1 MVRNLRQSLRAVIIH
16 LVDGL
21 FLRIDRLG
29 DKGRDRKRF
38 GSDILR
44 DLRIVSDHFRD
55 DITSPRQ
62 RFLRRIDFFL
72 RVYKRRGRVLRRS
85 IGQLLRVKDHGK
97 RFQALFLGLGRA
109 RCLLLLER
117 FV

>member
-29 DKGRDRKRF
+29 DKGRDRERF

-55 DITSPRQ
+55 DITSARQ
-62 RFLRRIDFFL
+62 RFLRCMDFFL
-72 RVYKRRGRVLRRS
+72 RIYKRRGRVLRRA
-85 IGQLLRVKDHGK
+85 IGQLLRVKNHSQW
-97 RFQALFLGLGRA
+97 FQSLFLGLGGTCR
-109 RCLLLLER
+109 LLLLER